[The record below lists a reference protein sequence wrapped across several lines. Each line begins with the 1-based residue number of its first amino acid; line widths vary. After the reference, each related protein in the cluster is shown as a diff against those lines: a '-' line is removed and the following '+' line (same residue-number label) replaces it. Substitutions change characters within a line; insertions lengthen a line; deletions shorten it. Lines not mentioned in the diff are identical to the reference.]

1 MLILLLD
8 DDPGSSTGDILSVGV
23 HLQKVSD
30 APSTS
35 VEEDKAIMQA
45 LWVQAHLVVVDLLNM
60 TKGNLILAFSCPIG
74 AGDSDG
80 AVWG

>member
-1 MLILLLD
+1 
-8 DDPGSSTGDILSVGV
+8 
-23 HLQKVSD
+23 
-30 APSTS
+30 
-35 VEEDKAIMQA
+35 MQA
-45 LWVQAHLVVVDLLNM
+45 LWVQAHLVVVALLNM